1 MLTRDNKLKIKVKGS
16 PISKEKI
23 VNLLGVTVDNKLFFE
38 PHLNLVYQKVS
49 QILHALVKAS
59 KLISKKKLRVI
70 MKTFIIWQFS
80 YCPLVWM
87 CHSRTLNN
95 KINKLHERDYDLS
108 INYRQSTFEELLN
121 IVKSVTIHHRNLQ
134 MLATELYKVL
144 HGFTPELMKVIFK
157 KRNVTKNF
165 RKTSTFETRNIKS
178 VYNGS
183 ETISFIGPKLWE
195 LLRSKIKDPENLNIF
210 KSNIK
215 SWKPEYCPCRLCSLY
230 IADIGFIEL

>member
-1 MLTRDNKLKIKVKGS
+1 
-16 PISKEKI
+16 
-23 VNLLGVTVDNKLFFE
+23 
-38 PHLNLVYQKVS
+38 
-49 QILHALVKAS
+49 
-59 KLISKKKLRVI
+59 
-70 MKTFIIWQFS
+70 
-80 YCPLVWM
+80 M

-144 HGFTPELMKVIFK
+144 HGFAPELMKDIFK
-157 KRNVTKNF
+157 KRNVTNNF

-195 LLRSKIKDPENLNIF
+195 LLPSKIKDPENLNIF

-215 SWKPEYCPCRLCSLY
+215 SWKPEYCPCRLCRLY
-230 IADIGFIEL
+230 LADIGFIEL